1 LRKKPFFYGW
11 WIVISCTI
19 ISFWGGGAF
28 YCLTCFVKPIVEEF
42 GWTYLAVSLALSLR
56 SMELGLLAPV
66 TGFLADKF
74 GPRKITF
81 CSTLIAGAGF
91 ALLSQTN
98 SLAVFY
104 VAFGILSIGATGFGQ
119 VVTMTAVANW
129 FNKKISR
136 ATGIVVSGYGAGGIL
151 MPLIAWLT
159 TRYGWRETLIL
170 LSLATCVILLPI
182 SLIVRDKPE
191 EHGYLPDGESPSS
204 PQAWQPE
211 MDSVYST
218 EVEFTAGQALK
229 TRTFWF
235 IGFTFAIPFMVY
247 GAVAVHVMP
256 CFASLGLPGE
266 KAALVAMFIPL
277 STIVGRLA
285 FGWLGDIL
293 NKKNLFAATLFLQ
306 AIGLAFFYA
315 AGTLWQ
321 LVVFLVFFGPAYGG
335 TVTLRSAILREYF
348 GRRAFGSIQGL
359 ITTVMTV
366 GGIVGPAY
374 AGWVF
379 DTRGSYKMGWLSFIV
394 PMMAGVP
401 VILSIKKK
409 PAGIH

>member
-1 LRKKPFFYGW
+1 
-11 WIVISCTI
+11 
-19 ISFWGGGAF
+19 
-28 YCLTCFVKPIVEEF
+28 
-42 GWTYLAVSLALSLR
+42 
-56 SMELGLLAPV
+56 
-66 TGFLADKF
+66 
-74 GPRKITF
+74 
-81 CSTLIAGAGF
+81 
-91 ALLSQTN
+91 
-98 SLAVFY
+98 
-104 VAFGILSIGATGFGQ
+104 
-119 VVTMTAVANW
+119 
-129 FNKKISR
+129 
-136 ATGIVVSGYGAGGIL
+136 
-151 MPLIAWLT
+151 
-159 TRYGWRETLIL
+159 
-170 LSLATCVILLPI
+170 
-182 SLIVRDKPE
+182 
-191 EHGYLPDGESPSS
+191 
-204 PQAWQPE
+204 
-211 MDSVYST
+211 
-218 EVEFTAGQALK
+218 
-229 TRTFWF
+229 
-235 IGFTFAIPFMVY
+235 
-247 GAVAVHVMP
+247 
-256 CFASLGLPGE
+256 
-266 KAALVAMFIPL
+266 VAMFIPL